1 MQLPKSYCV
10 LPYIHQ
16 HIDTTNSPRLCCE
29 AKTSA
34 YDLKQF
40 GNEGYQQARQDM
52 LEGKQIA
59 ECSAC
64 WKKEAQGLT
73 SKRQSSNAKWKDKL
87 FDIDSKDIL
96 SVDYLYSNHCNF
108 ACVMCSDS
116 YSTTWG
122 KIKKKVIVHNNDEI
136 LHHDT
141 SKMEHIYLA
150 GGEPFMIPTYYKLL
164 SSIKDKTYPE
174 VVINTNLSRLT
185 TEWMNLIKQFP
196 KLCLTVSV
204 DAYGKLGEYC
214 RFGKDWQ
221 IFDNNM
227 KTILDNNITHMF
239 NVALTNL
246 NYLDFDK
253 LADWMLEHRP
263 VKVNIQEVVDPYQL
277 NFDYLKT
284 YYADVFA
291 QKTAQFRDHE
301 ISKKFNNVANFFA
314 QQIKMKDL
322 TKNIYTHNEFTQ
334 FVTNQDKLKKINFV
348 TVPCT
353 LNNTKAIGIK

>member
-1 MQLPKSYCV
+1 
-10 LPYIHQ
+10 
-16 HIDTTNSPRLCCE
+16 
-29 AKTSA
+29 
-34 YDLKQF
+34 
-40 GNEGYQQARQDM
+40 
-52 LEGKQIA
+52 
-59 ECSAC
+59 
-64 WKKEAQGLT
+64 
-73 SKRQSSNAKWKDKL
+73 
-87 FDIDSKDIL
+87 
-96 SVDYLYSNHCNF
+96 
-108 ACVMCSDS
+108 MCSES

-122 KIKKKVIVHNNDEI
+122 NIKKKVVVHSNDEI

-227 KTILDNNITHMF
+227 KTILDNDITHMF

-253 LADWMLEHRP
+253 LADWMLEHKP

-284 YYADVFA
+284 HYADMFA
-291 QKTAQFRDHE
+291 QKSTQFRDHE

-314 QQIKMKDL
+314 QQIKMKDR
-322 TKNIYTHNEFTQ
+322 TKNIYSHDDFTQ
-334 FVTNQDKLKKINFV
+334 FVITQDKLKKINFV

-353 LNNTKAIGIK
+353 LNSTKAIGIK